1 MKSRRL
7 IAVLA
12 AGALLLG
19 GCGETKQQT
28 SGGGGTAEYAIT
40 SEPTELTIWL
50 VRSAE
55 SKIEELPVWQEFAR
69 LTNVSLKTV
78 SSNSISDA
86 TQAFNTLMASGDLPD
101 LVAYDLGRDA
111 FSKFGVEGAFARL
124 DELVN
129 EEDTPNLAYQ
139 FGRSVVKNY
148 ITAEDGHIYYVPC
161 INPPTVAEG
170 WFIRQ
175 DWLDKLGIP
184 TPTNTEE
191 YYQALVAIRDGDPN
205 GNGEKDEVPYFSRFG
220 RVDDLLTLWDVRVP
234 WDEKDGKVV
243 YAPMTPEFKEAYTNV
258 AKWYAEG
265 LIDKEIYTRGG
276 KSRDKLLGDNV
287 GGSTHD
293 WFGTTAQFND
303 ILAETVPGINF
314 KPIAPPNGA
323 EYYSRQEVANK
334 GVAISATSDKKDI
347 AIKFIDFIFS
357 EPGSRLKNFGIE
369 GVHYDLG
376 EDGRPYFKD
385 WILHGEKSTVNIL
398 EDIGAQGGFVGLQ
411 DFWYEEQWLTPAA
424 KEGANMYIENN
435 LLVPQFPTLSYT
447 KEEKAEFNKIMTAVQ
462 THVDE
467 TCQKWVFGN
476 EDVEESYDQFIS
488 DLNSMNIGRAIEIQ
502 QAAYDR
508 YLEAQ

>member
-69 LTNVSLKTV
+69 LTNVSLKSV
-78 SSNSISDA
+78 SSNSISDV

-111 FSKFGVEGAFARL
+111 FSKFGVEGAFAKL

-234 WDEKDGKVV
+234 WDEKDGKV
-243 YAPMTPEFKEAYTNV
+243 YMH
-258 AKWYAEG
+258 
-265 LIDKEIYTRGG
+265 R
-276 KSRDKLLGDNV
+276 
-287 GGSTHD
+287 
-293 WFGTTAQFND
+293 
-303 ILAETVPGINF
+303 
-314 KPIAPPNGA
+314 
-323 EYYSRQEVANK
+323 
-334 GVAISATSDKKDI
+334 
-347 AIKFIDFIFS
+347 
-357 EPGSRLKNFGIE
+357 
-369 GVHYDLG
+369 
-376 EDGRPYFKD
+376 
-385 WILHGEKSTVNIL
+385 
-398 EDIGAQGGFVGLQ
+398 
-411 DFWYEEQWLTPAA
+411 
-424 KEGANMYIENN
+424 
-435 LLVPQFPTLSYT
+435 
-447 KEEKAEFNKIMTAVQ
+447 
-462 THVDE
+462 
-467 TCQKWVFGN
+467 
-476 EDVEESYDQFIS
+476 
-488 DLNSMNIGRAIEIQ
+488 
-502 QAAYDR
+502 
-508 YLEAQ
+508 